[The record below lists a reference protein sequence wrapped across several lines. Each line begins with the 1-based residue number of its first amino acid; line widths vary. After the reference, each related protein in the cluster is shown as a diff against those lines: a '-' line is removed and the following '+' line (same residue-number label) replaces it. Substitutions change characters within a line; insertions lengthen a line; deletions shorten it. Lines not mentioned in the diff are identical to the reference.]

1 MNEDVHFT
9 NGDRL
14 NMKSFKSIALVLLI
28 GLVMLGMSYSLSGA
42 VAPGQKATEEP
53 IEAVILHY
61 LGRSS
66 FFFTAPDGTR
76 VVIDPFVGAAYPFP
90 EGIEADVVT
99 VSHTFHSD
107 HNNVNA
113 VEGNPIVI
121 DELQEEPEQFG
132 MVEISSYLVTHPGGG
147 DNLVFV
153 YQIEDVKLV
162 HLGDTDPIRDP
173 EVLDAIK
180 DADVILAPEWVIVPM
195 MARTDMRTVIPM
207 HYSFENVP
215 DNQTPLDDFLATLPS
230 DITVIEDVAELE
242 ITPEMPIQIVTM
254 LRWPAGHGDR
264 ECKTIRSTSS
274 RAANRKVE
282 PGAAASE
289 RSAG

>member
-1 MNEDVHFT
+1 MNEGVYFS

-14 NMKSFKSIALVLLI
+14 IMKSFKSIALVLLV

-42 VAPGQKATEEP
+42 VDPGQKATEEP
-53 IEAVILHY
+53 IEPVILHY

-66 FFFTAPDGTR
+66 FFFAAPDGTR
-76 VVIDPFVGAAYPFP
+76 VVIDPFSAMTYPFP

-107 HNNVNA
+107 HTNVNA

-132 MVEISSYLVTHPGGG
+132 MVEISSYLTTHPGSG

-195 MARTDMRTVIPM
+195 MAKTVMRSVIPM
-207 HYSFENVP
+207 HYSFEDVP
-215 DNQTPLDDFLATLPS
+215 DNQTPLDDFLASLPS

-254 LRWPAGHGDR
+254 LRWP
-264 ECKTIRSTSS
+264 
-274 RAANRKVE
+274 VE
-282 PGAAASE
+282 E
-289 RSAG
+289 DDTE